1 MFKEHLLLLL
11 LKYFLKIIVFFL
23 KLYFK
28 TRNKLVLKTYKI

>member
-1 MFKEHLLLLL
+1 MFKEYLLLLL

-23 KLYFK
+23 KIYLK